1 MRVVL
6 DTSIFVSAFRS
17 QFGASNAV
25 LVAVA
30 RNMFIAVASTPLFLE
45 YESVLKRPE
54 QRIVSG
60 LTEVDI
66 DVFLAEFATLVEA
79 VDVHFKWRPILPD
92 PADDMVLE
100 AAMNGNAEAIVSFNQ
115 KDFRLAETRFGLQIL
130 TPQQFLMEIM

>member
-1 MRVVL
+1 M
-6 DTSIFVSAFRS
+6 
-17 QFGASNAV
+17 
-25 LVAVA
+25 
-30 RNMFIAVASTPLFLE
+30 
-45 YESVLKRPE
+45 
-54 QRIVSG
+54 SG